1 MYLIFGIF
9 TWISELSH
17 AMKLGHFS
25 EVDVSV
31 STHESDTDT
40 LWILPESGYV
50 SDTLEYF
57 NLINFNLFILD
68 SSGYSRDPY

>member
-25 EVDVSV
+25 EVICVK
-31 STHESDTDT
+31 HESDTDT

-68 SSGYSRDPY
+68 SSEYSRDPY